1 MNFERSQAGRKAVK
15 DAENE
20 GRVADSIEV
29 RKALMARVHAG
40 EITLEDAQKELK
52 RIKRNAKRNGMV
64 TRNQAFNGR

>member
-52 RIKRNAKRNGMV
+52 RVKRNAKRNGMV